1 MTAVELVKSCIL
13 SVLVLLA
20 LSLGPAASSIVLGI
34 LGPLLPEDNLLSPS
48 YDLLATQSGKCKMHV
63 SQMVELK
70 LI

>member
-48 YDLLATQSGKCKMHV
+48 YDLLAT
-63 SQMVELK
+63 
-70 LI
+70 